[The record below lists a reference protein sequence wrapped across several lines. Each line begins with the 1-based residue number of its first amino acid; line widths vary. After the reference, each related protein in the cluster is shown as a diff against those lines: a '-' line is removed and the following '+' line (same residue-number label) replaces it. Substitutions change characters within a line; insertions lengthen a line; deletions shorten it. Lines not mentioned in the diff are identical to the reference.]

1 MKSIYWYW
9 ESAIPKEIC
18 EFIISH
24 ANWEKSEAGRIHGK
38 NAEHLN
44 SPKIR
49 ITEIAFDSR
58 LSLAECILR
67 SYITEAN
74 KAAKWNF
81 TLTDIQNIQI
91 GKYVKGGHYEYHEDA
106 SVLSSLKIDRKIS
119 AVLFLSDPNSYE
131 GGQFEFKN
139 AKTPYEKFL
148 QGSIIVFPSF
158 VKHRVLPVTKGIRY
172 SAVAWAVGPSFK

>member
-1 MKSIYWYW
+1 MKSLYWFW
-9 ESAIPKEIC
+9 ESAISKEIC
-18 EFIISH
+18 EFIVSH
-24 ANWEKSEAGRIHGK
+24 ANWNKSEEGRVGYTSN
-38 NAEHLN
+38 NAYI
-44 SPKIR
+44 PKSR
-49 ITEIAFDSR
+49 ITEVVFDPR

-74 KAAKWNF
+74 KSAKWNF

-91 GKYVKGGHYEYHEDA
+91 GKYVKDGHYEYHEDGH
-106 SVLSSLKIDRKIS
+106 VLSSNKIDRKIS

-139 AKTPYEKFL
+139 AKLPYEKFP

-158 VKHRVLPVTKGIRY
+158 LEHRVLPVTEGLRY
-172 SAVAWAVGPSFK
+172 TAVAWAVGPTFK